1 MGSTIETLDSEKQRT
16 ITPWRIWNMLKDEAI
31 TKIIGA
37 LFWKPEQF
45 QAAVIVMK
53 ERPRKRKL
61 KTLPLSIAQLERVF
75 SNKNMVLP

>member
-1 MGSTIETLDSEKQRT
+1 
-16 ITPWRIWNMLKDEAI
+16 MLKDEAI

-53 ERPRKRKL
+53 ERPHKRKL

-75 SNKNMVLP
+75 PIKTLHYRDRLARMGVGGKLGGIF